1 MKQLTKLEQEIL
13 INRIKLLN
21 DEYTYKEISVM
32 TGISEVYFYKIVS
45 GEKIP
50 SKKVYRNIK
59 ELCEEKNIINY

>member
-1 MKQLTKLEQEIL
+1 MKPLTSLEQEIL

-21 DEYTYKEISVM
+21 DEYTYREISEM
-32 TGISEVYFYKIVS
+32 TGISEVYFYKIIS

-59 ELCEEKNIINY
+59 DLCEEKNIINF